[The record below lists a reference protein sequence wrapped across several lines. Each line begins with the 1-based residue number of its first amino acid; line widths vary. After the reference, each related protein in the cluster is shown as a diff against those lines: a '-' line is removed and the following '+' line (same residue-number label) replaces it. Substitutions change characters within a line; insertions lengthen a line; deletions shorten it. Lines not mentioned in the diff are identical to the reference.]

1 MRAFPVISCAIALA
15 STAAFAE
22 ENPNEDKIVCKRAEA
37 DYTGS
42 HLSRPKKVCKKQSEW
57 KQMDQDK
64 EQTMSKLR
72 DGRLS
77 PDQSQGLGTPR

>member
-1 MRAFPVISCAIALA
+1 MRAFLIIPCAFALA

-22 ENPNEDKIVCKRAEA
+22 ENPNEDKIVCKRAES

-42 HLSRPKKVCKKQSEW
+42 HLSRPKKVCKKRSEW
-57 KQMDQDK
+57 KQIDQDK
-64 EQTMSKLR
+64 EQLMSKVR

-77 PDQSQGLGTPR
+77 PDQPQGLGTPR

>member
-1 MRAFPVISCAIALA
+1 MRAFLLIPCAIALA
-15 STAAFAE
+15 STAAFAQ

-57 KQMDQDK
+57 KQMNQDK
-64 EQTMSKLR
+64 EQLMSKVR

-77 PDQSQGLGTPR
+77 SDQPQGLGSPR

>member
-1 MRAFPVISCAIALA
+1 LA
-15 STAAFAE
+15 STAAFAQE
-22 ENPNEDKIVCKRAEA
+22 QPNEDKIVCKRAES

-57 KQMDQDK
+57 KQLDRDK
-64 EQTMSKLR
+64 EQTMAKVR

-77 PDQSQGLGTPR
+77 ADQPGTLGAPR